1 MVDNSEVVDVVE
13 LRWMKLLQS
22 VLDQFVLLFR
32 QNSWK

>member
-1 MVDNSEVVDVVE
+1 MVGNSEVVEVVE

-22 VLDQFVLLFR
+22 VLGQFVLLFR